1 MGGGG
6 TSTTVPKK
14 PCYFFN
20 HGGCHNSDEKCR
32 FKHVIVT
39 PEEKA
44 QMVKPERRDSR
55 SPSPRRGK
63 GAGKGDGKG
72 AGKGAGGGGGDGGGA
87 VQGHCFKFLKGDCTK
102 GDDCMFAHLP
112 QEIVDEMKRA
122 KSKAKAKAKGKAAA
136 KPKAKA
142 GAFKPGDSQE

>member
-1 MGGGG
+1 MGNGG
-6 TSTTVPKK
+6 TGTTVPKK

-44 QMVKPERRDSR
+44 QMVKPESRDSR
-55 SPSPRRGK
+55 SPSARR
-63 GAGKGDGKG
+63 GKG
-72 AGKGAGGGGGDGGGA
+72 AGKGAGGGGGGGGGA
-87 VQGHCFKFLKGDCTK
+87 APASAEIKNCFKFLKGECTK
-102 GDDCMFAHLP
+102 GDDCMFAHVP
-112 QEIVDEMKRA
+112 QEVVDELKRA
-122 KSKAKAKAKGKAAA
+122 KSKAKAKAKSKAAA

-142 GAFKPGDSQE
+142 GAFKPNDSQE